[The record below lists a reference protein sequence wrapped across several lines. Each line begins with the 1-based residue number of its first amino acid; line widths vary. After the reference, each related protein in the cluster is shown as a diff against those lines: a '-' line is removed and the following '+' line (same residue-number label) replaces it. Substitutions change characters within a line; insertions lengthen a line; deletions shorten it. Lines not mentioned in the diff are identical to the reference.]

1 MCKFENEET
10 KGSIAGTSSFS
21 LDITARGRPLIIFKG
36 YEHRQVRVDRAR
48 NLKAYRCIKKRC
60 KGRLHS
66 DYNDTNVRIVSEHI
80 HEPNFDAEFKR
91 RRRTLLRELAQ
102 KGNVSPSQIIQKARD
117 LEMQYHVVCESTKT
131 SYAAE
136 RRYIQRYWNRQKQQE
151 LSNRNG
157 FLSAKHQ
164 VMDYNSQLKMKQ
176 EEDNGSIGE
185 ESVNSLSSSF
195 RPDSV
200 QRSEQFS
207 QFLQLISNGIT
218 DGNSASAMNVYLNL
232 LLQQMLSNAVGNNS
246 SNSLQ
251 EKDDYCSSDFS
262 NQNQLSSLS
271 TKQRLVDA
279 QIQTNIDEDGFHP
292 ATNDVAVCDIL
303 ALELKTILAK
313 KFWPKHYLCED
324 KLKLMIDAI
333 YKLLEY

>member
-1 MCKFENEET
+1 
-10 KGSIAGTSSFS
+10 
-21 LDITARGRPLIIFKG
+21 
-36 YEHRQVRVDRAR
+36 
-48 NLKAYRCIKKRC
+48 KKKC

-102 KGNVSPSQIIQKARD
+102 KGNVSPSQIIQKTRD

-151 LSNRNG
+151 LSSQNG
-157 FLSAKHQ
+157 FLPEKYQ
-164 VMDYNSQLKMKQ
+164 MDYNSELKMKQ
-176 EEDNGSIGE
+176 EDNKDIGE
-185 ESVNSLSSSF
+185 ESDNRLSSF

-200 QRSEQFS
+200 QMSEQFN
-207 QFLQLISNGIT
+207 QFLQMISNGIT
-218 DGNSASAMNVYLNL
+218 NGNSASAMNVYLNL

-246 SNSLQ
+246 SNSVQ
-251 EKDDYCSSDFS
+251 EKDDYSSSDFS
-262 NQNQLSSLS
+262 NQNQSSSLS
-271 TKQRLVDA
+271 TKQPLVDA
-279 QIQTNIDEDGFHP
+279 QIQTNMEEDGFHP
-292 ATNDVAVCDIL
+292 PTNGVAVCDIL
-303 ALELKTILAK
+303 ALELRTILAK

-333 YKLLEY
+333 YKLLDY